1 MATAKK
7 SKPPTKKVNAT
18 AKGVNTCMRYFEF
31 APTKPPTPQQARLK
45 SLKQRAE
52 IAKQA
57 VDTERKAQQIAQAQ
71 KKIQRFNAINSA
83 V

>member
-1 MATAKK
+1 
-7 SKPPTKKVNAT
+7 
-18 AKGVNTCMRYFEF
+18 MRYFEF
-31 APTKPPTPQQARLK
+31 APTKPPTPQQARLN

-57 VDTERKAQQIAQAQ
+57 VDAERKAQQISQAQ
-71 KKIQRFNAINSA
+71 KKLQKLNSINPA

>member
-1 MATAKK
+1 
-7 SKPPTKKVNAT
+7 
-18 AKGVNTCMRYFEF
+18 MRYFEF
-31 APTKPPTPQQARLK
+31 TPNKPLTPQQARLN

-57 VDTERKAQQIAQAQ
+57 VDAERKAQQIAKAQ
-71 KKIQRFNAINSA
+71 QRIQKLNA

>member
-1 MATAKK
+1 
-7 SKPPTKKVNAT
+7 
-18 AKGVNTCMRYFEF
+18 MRYFEF
-31 APTKPPTPQQARLK
+31 APTKTPTPEQARLN

-57 VDTERKAQQIAQAQ
+57 VDAERKAQQIAKAQ
-71 KKIQRFNAINSA
+71 QRIQKLNA

>member
-1 MATAKK
+1 MPY
-7 SKPPTKKVNAT
+7 SINS
-18 AKGVNTCMRYFEF
+18 CMRYFEI
-31 APTKPPTPQQARLK
+31 APTKPPTPQQARLS

-57 VDTERKAQQIAQAQ
+57 LDAERKAQQIEKAQQ
-71 KKIQRFNAINSA
+71 RIQRLNSIKST

>member
-1 MATAKK
+1 
-7 SKPPTKKVNAT
+7 
-18 AKGVNTCMRYFEF
+18 MRYFEF
-31 APTKPPTPQQARLK
+31 ATTKPVTAQQARLN

-57 VDTERKAQQIAQAQ
+57 LDSERKAQQIAKAQ
-71 KKIQRFNAINSA
+71 QRIQKLNLAKSS

>member
-1 MATAKK
+1 
-7 SKPPTKKVNAT
+7 
-18 AKGVNTCMRYFEF
+18 MRYFEF
-31 APTKPPTPQQARLK
+31 APTKTPTPEQARLN

-57 VDTERKAQQIAQAQ
+57 VDAERKAQQIARAQ
-71 KKIQRFNAINSA
+71 QRIQKLNAAKST

>member
-1 MATAKK
+1 
-7 SKPPTKKVNAT
+7 
-18 AKGVNTCMRYFEF
+18 MRYFEF
-31 APTKPPTPQQARLK
+31 APNKPPTAQQARLN

-57 VDTERKAQQIAQAQ
+57 VDAERKAQQIAKAQ
-71 KKIQRFNAINSA
+71 QRIQKLNSIKST

>member
-1 MATAKK
+1 MPC
-7 SKPPTKKVNAT
+7 SINI
-18 AKGVNTCMRYFEF
+18 CMRYFEF
-31 APTKPPTPQQARLK
+31 APIKPPTPQQARLK

-57 VDTERKAQQIAQAQ
+57 VAAERKAQQIARAQ
-71 KKIQRFNAINSA
+71 QRIQKLNSFNST

>member
-1 MATAKK
+1 
-7 SKPPTKKVNAT
+7 
-18 AKGVNTCMRYFEF
+18 MRYFEF
-31 APTKPPTPQQARLK
+31 APSKPPTALQARLR

-57 VDTERKAQQIAQAQ
+57 VDAERKAQQIARAQ
-71 KKIQRFNAINSA
+71 QRIQKLNSIKPT

>member
-1 MATAKK
+1 MPY
-7 SKPPTKKVNAT
+7 SINS
-18 AKGVNTCMRYFEF
+18 CMRYFEI
-31 APTKPPTPQQARLK
+31 APAKPPTPQQARLS

-57 VDTERKAQQIAQAQ
+57 VDAERKAQQIAKAQ
-71 KKIQRFNAINSA
+71 QRIRQLTQTNNA

>member
-1 MATAKK
+1 
-7 SKPPTKKVNAT
+7 
-18 AKGVNTCMRYFEF
+18 MRYFEF
-31 APTKPPTPQQARLK
+31 APTKPPTPQQARLN

-57 VDTERKAQQIAQAQ
+57 VAAERKAQQIARAQ
-71 KKIQRFNAINSA
+71 QRIQKLNA

>member
-1 MATAKK
+1 
-7 SKPPTKKVNAT
+7 
-18 AKGVNTCMRYFEF
+18 MRYFEF
-31 APTKPPTPQQARLK
+31 APSKPPTPQQARLR

-57 VDTERKAQQIAQAQ
+57 VDAERKAQQIARAQ
-71 KKIQRFNAINSA
+71 QRIQKLNSIKPT

>member
-1 MATAKK
+1 
-7 SKPPTKKVNAT
+7 
-18 AKGVNTCMRYFEF
+18 MRFFEF
-31 APTKPPTPQQARLK
+31 APAKPPTPQQARLN

-57 VDTERKAQQIAQAQ
+57 VDAERKAQQIAKAQ
-71 KKIQRFNAINSA
+71 QRIQKLNA

>member
-1 MATAKK
+1 
-7 SKPPTKKVNAT
+7 
-18 AKGVNTCMRYFEF
+18 MRYFEL
-31 APTKPPTPQQARLK
+31 APTKPPTPQQAKLN

-57 VDTERKAQQIAQAQ
+57 VDTERKAQQIARAQ
-71 KKIQRFNAINSA
+71 QRIQKLNSIKST

>member
-1 MATAKK
+1 
-7 SKPPTKKVNAT
+7 
-18 AKGVNTCMRYFEF
+18 MRYFEF
-31 APTKPPTPQQARLK
+31 APIKPPSPQQARLK

-57 VDTERKAQQIAQAQ
+57 VAAERKAQQIARAQ
-71 KKIQRFNAINSA
+71 QRIQKLNSFNST

>member
-1 MATAKK
+1 
-7 SKPPTKKVNAT
+7 
-18 AKGVNTCMRYFEF
+18 MRYFEF
-31 APTKPPTPQQARLK
+31 APIKPPTPQQARLK

-57 VDTERKAQQIAQAQ
+57 VAAERKAQQIARAQ
-71 KKIQRFNAINSA
+71 QRIQKLNSFNST